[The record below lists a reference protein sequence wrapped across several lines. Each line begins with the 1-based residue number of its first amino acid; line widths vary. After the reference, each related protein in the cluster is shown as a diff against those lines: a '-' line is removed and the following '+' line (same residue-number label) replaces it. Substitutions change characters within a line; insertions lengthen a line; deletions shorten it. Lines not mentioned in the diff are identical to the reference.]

1 MQQIN
6 NIFSQEV
13 NHNHYYKMP
22 EKFRLPFQ
30 LFCILVPPNS
40 GNRINLFQTMVSY
53 FQTILLDL

>member
-6 NIFSQEV
+6 NFFSQEV

-30 LFCILVPPNS
+30 LFLHFGAPKLRKQDKLISNH
-40 GNRINLFQTMVSY
+40 
-53 FQTILLDL
+53 D